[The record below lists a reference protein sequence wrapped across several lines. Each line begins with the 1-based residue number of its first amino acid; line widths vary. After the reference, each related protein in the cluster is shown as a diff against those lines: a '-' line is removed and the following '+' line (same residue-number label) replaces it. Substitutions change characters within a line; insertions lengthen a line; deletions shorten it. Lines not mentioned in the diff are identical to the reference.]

1 MKNLYNILNI
11 SQNSSFNDIKK
22 SYKLLARKYHPD
34 KNKEDANDI
43 ANEKFKE
50 IQYAYHILMDENK
63 RKEYDEMNNNEREI
77 FNEMFMNFIK
87 GAKNVL
93 FEYLKASF
101 KIKQSNSIE
110 NSEEDIYI
118 DSIMSIDELNDLD
131 IIINLEVELIEKYL
145 GKKKKIK
152 YTNQKYI
159 DNEYKLIEN
168 SITLELN
175 SDQYILYEY
184 GDEFENK
191 KGNLI
196 INIITKN
203 NKNYRINGNDLIKIV
218 KISLYEYIYGI
229 NFILDHFNEKLD
241 INISNPIYDLIRKE
255 KEFYYKIENK
265 GLNSRE
271 GKGDLYINFKLVIKN
286 IGNIE
291 DIELL
296 RYYYPLIVK

>member
-11 SQNSSFNDIKK
+11 PNTSSPEDIKK
-22 SYKLLARKYHPD
+22 AYKLLARKYHPD
-34 KNKEDANDI
+34 KNKEDIIEI

-50 IQYAYHILMDENK
+50 IQYAYQILMDEDK
-63 RKEYDEMNNNEREI
+63 RREYDDMNNNDREI

-93 FEYLKASF
+93 YEYLKASF
-101 KIKQSNSIE
+101 QIKHE
-110 NSEEDIYI
+110 NSVESFSEENYI

-131 IIINLEVELIEKYL
+131 IIINLEVDLIEKYL

-168 SITLELN
+168 NITIELN
-175 SDQYILYEY
+175 SNQLIFYDC
-184 GDEFENK
+184 GDEYDNR

-196 INIITKN
+196 INIVAKN
-203 NKNYRINGNDLIKIV
+203 NKNYRVNGNDLIKKV

-229 NFILDHFNEKLD
+229 DFILDHFNERIK
-241 INISNPIYDLIRKE
+241 INIDNPIHELASQN
-255 KEFYYKIENK
+255 KEFYYKVSNK
-265 GLNSRE
+265 GLNSKE
-271 GKGDLYINFKLVIKN
+271 GRGDLYINFKLIIKN
-286 IGNIE
+286 QGSM
-291 DIELL
+291 DDQELL
-296 RYYYPLIVK
+296 KYYYPVITK